1 MELRT
6 DELVVEYINVEAV
19 NVAAAKPKILTL
31 DQVLIEVEK
40 DEHYEQ

>member
-6 DELVVEYINVEAV
+6 DELVVEYIDVEAV

-31 DQVLIEVEK
+31 D
-40 DEHYEQ
+40 